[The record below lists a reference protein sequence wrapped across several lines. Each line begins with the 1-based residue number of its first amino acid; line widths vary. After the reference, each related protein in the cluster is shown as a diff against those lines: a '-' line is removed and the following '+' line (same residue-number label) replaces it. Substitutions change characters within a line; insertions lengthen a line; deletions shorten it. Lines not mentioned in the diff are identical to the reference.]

1 MEALARLDSST
12 AEVLFETHGAVA
24 IIVLNRI
31 EALNALTHAMCIEID
46 RRLAAWA
53 NDPEIAAV
61 VIRSASDRAF
71 CAGGDVR
78 ALYDSGVA
86 LKQGR
91 AEGRVAQDFIRDE
104 YRMNRRIK
112 TYRKPYIALIDGVI
126 MGGGLGVSVHGSHR
140 VATERTLFAMPE
152 TAIGLFPDVGGTY
165 VLPRLPRQ
173 IGSYL
178 GLSGT
183 RIKAPDLV
191 AFGLATHFVP
201 SAQLSGLLEALIG
214 ADWRGNAYD
223 VADKVIRARAGPAG
237 EASLAP
243 HLDDIER
250 CFSHDDVAAILDALD
265 ATGTT
270 VTTEAAARIRTMS
283 PTSLK
288 LTLAA
293 NRRGRHLAFDDCM
306 VLEYRLIQAVLLY
319 HDFYEGVRALL
330 IDKDRKPKWDPA
342 QLDAIDAA
350 MLERYFVVPPPG
362 DLTFA
367 D

>member
-1 MEALARLDSST
+1 METLTGLGSSS
-12 AEVLFETHGAVA
+12 AEVVFQTHGAVA
-24 IIVLNRI
+24 VIVLNRV

-53 NDPEIAAV
+53 NDPDIAAV

-86 LKQGR
+86 LKQGKP
-91 AEGRVAQDFIRDE
+91 EGRVARDFIRDE

-183 RIKAPDLV
+183 RIKAADLV
-191 AFGLATHFVP
+191 AFGIATHFVP
-201 SAQLSGLLEALIG
+201 SARLSGLLQALIS
-214 ADWRGNAYD
+214 ADWRGDAYD
-223 VADKVIRARAGPAG
+223 VADNVLRTHAAPAG
-237 EASLAP
+237 EANLAP
-243 HLDDIER
+243 DLNDIER
-250 CFSHDDVAAILDALD
+250 CFSHDEVAAILDALD

-270 VTTEAAARIRTMS
+270 VSTDAAAKIRTMS

-330 IDKDRKPKWDPA
+330 IDKDRKPKWDPP

-350 MLERYFVVPPPG
+350 MLERYFVAPPPG

>member
-1 MEALARLDSST
+1 MEASVRPGGS
-12 AEVLFETHGAVA
+12 AEVLFETHGPVA
-24 IIVLNRI
+24 TIVLNRV
-31 EALNALTHAMCIEID
+31 EALNALTHVMCIEID

-53 NDPEIAAV
+53 NDPGVAAV

-78 ALYDSGVA
+78 ALHDAGLA

-91 AEGRVAQDFIRDE
+91 AEGRVAQEFIRDE

-112 TYRKPYIALIDGVI
+112 TYRKPYIALIDGVT
-126 MGGGLGVSVHGSHR
+126 MGGGLGISVHGSHR
-140 VATERTLFAMPE
+140 IATERTLFAMPE

-191 AFGLATHFVP
+191 AFGLATHFMP
-201 SAQLSGLLEALIG
+201 SAGLGGLLDALIG
-214 ADWRGNAYD
+214 ADWSGDAHD
-223 VADKVIRARAGPAG
+223 VADRVILAHAETSG
-237 EASLAP
+237 EAQLAP

-250 CFSHDDVAAILDALD
+250 CFSHDDVAAILQALD
-265 ATGTT
+265 ATPTT
-270 VTTEAAARIRTMS
+270 AMAEAATNIRAMS

-293 NRRGRHLAFDDCM
+293 NRRGRDLSFDDCM
-306 VLEYRLIQAVLLY
+306 VLEYRLIQAILLD

-330 IDKDRKPKWDPA
+330 IDKDRKPKWDPPD
-342 QLDAIDAA
+342 LEAIDAA

-362 DLTFA
+362 DLTFT